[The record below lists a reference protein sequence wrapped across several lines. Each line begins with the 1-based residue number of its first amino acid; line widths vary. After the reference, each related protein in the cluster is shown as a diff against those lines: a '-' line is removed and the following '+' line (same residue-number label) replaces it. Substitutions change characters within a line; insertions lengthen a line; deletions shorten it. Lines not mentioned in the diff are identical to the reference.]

1 MLPPLEPDR
10 TPTEPTIEPGQ
21 PAATPVVPGPS
32 LVPAT
37 TADGRRRRSWLKGA
51 VITAALV
58 ATFAVGIGVGTAGAL
73 ATTPSPEPQDK
84 EFALI
89 REAWDT
95 LHKQYVARAEL
106 DDQALAW
113 GSIKGMT
120 QAVGDTGHT
129 SFMTPAERAAN
140 AAGLSG
146 SYVGIGVKVNAAE
159 DGRPL
164 IITVFKDSPAEKA
177 GLRAGD
183 IVVSVDGKETTGHDI
198 GEVIDWIRGEA
209 GTKVAVT
216 VRNGVDGEDRE
227 YTLERADVPV
237 QSVAWT
243 MVPGTHTG
251 LLALDTFSNGA
262 ADETVDALKA
272 IKAAGADRLILDLR
286 GNPGGYVNEAI
297 GVASQLL
304 TKGDVY
310 IERDADGHETHHP
323 VSANGVA
330 TDIPMVVLVDANTAS
345 SAEIVS
351 GALQDAKRAE
361 IIGSATYGTGTVLGE
376 FPLSDG
382 SAMRIGTVE
391 WLTPGGRRIWH
402 EGIVPDVVVERATDV
417 AAVSPD
423 ELRSFTP
430 AEVDGVK
437 DPQLAKALSVVA
449 SIS

>member
-1 MLPPLEPDR
+1 M
-10 TPTEPTIEPGQ
+10 
-21 PAATPVVPGPS
+21 
-32 LVPAT
+32 
-37 TADGRRRRSWLKGA
+37 
-51 VITAALV
+51 
-58 ATFAVGIGVGTAGAL
+58 ATFVVGIGVGTAGTL
-73 ATTPSPEPQDK
+73 ATTPSPAPQDK

-146 SYVGIGVKVNAAE
+146 SYVGIGVKVDTAE

-177 GLRAGD
+177 GLLAGD
-183 IVVSVDGKETTGHDI
+183 IVVSVDGKTTTGHEI
-198 GEVIDWIRGEA
+198 SEVIDWIRGEA
-209 GTKVAVT
+209 GTKVTVT
-216 VRNGVDGEDRE
+216 VRNGVDGKDRE

-237 QSVAWT
+237 QSVSWT
-243 MVPGTHTG
+243 MVPGSRTA

-286 GNPGGYVNEAI
+286 GNPGGYVNEAV
-297 GVASQLL
+297 GVASQFL

-323 VSANGVA
+323 VSADGVA

-351 GALQDAKRAE
+351 GRAAGREAGRDHRHRDLRHGHRPRRVPAVRRVGDAHRHGRVAHPE
-361 IIGSATYGTGTVLGE
+361 RPPHLARGHRPGCGRGTRHGRRGGQPRRGPQLHAGAGRRGQGPAAGQGAQPGGVDLLGVAVGAGGSSRRSSGSSIERLPPSEAGTGATGFADRTSSLGG
-376 FPLSDG
+376 F
-382 SAMRIGTVE
+382 
-391 WLTPGGRRIWH
+391 
-402 EGIVPDVVVERATDV
+402 V
-417 AAVSPD
+417 A
-423 ELRSFTP
+423 RKTW
-430 AEVDGVK
+430 
-437 DPQLAKALSVVA
+437 
-449 SIS
+449 